1 MIAIK
6 SYSKSKNSDG
16 GATSGKTSA
25 INLTVADSAKKL
37 SETHTIW
44 GQDFNGTQ
52 DVDGDLISSGEVKAS
67 NGLSTQG
74 MKIAKDT
81 DKTTFTN
88 GTLYQFDANVKA
100 PKFIGDVE
108 AGYVEAE
115 NVNAENLVAQEGQ
128 IDKLYSEDIEATKA
142 YILDLLSD
150 NITVDTLTV
159 TKAAH
164 FFSLI
169 IDEIKSVGGQI
180 ILSPANATL
189 DMVRTTASGNYKC
202 YFRAQVGDEKISN
215 QFVANDQVVCQ
226 TFNVAE
232 GVSYNVSNTFYWRK
246 VMSKGTE
253 TIDGQDYHYILLSG
267 TDCAEDSGIPQ
278 EGDKVVTLGNR
289 NTTDRQNAIVLSA
302 YNSEFLDKG
311 IKAPSLV
318 QYSGINDYTLST
330 HRLNIISKDLNEFH
344 GNFKIATGEDVGDL
358 INTPSYKVKADTLS
372 ISVSKDG
379 ELSTNSVAASLL
391 MDVKGNVSTVTVV
404 PFGYTFQYVM
414 DGKVKTTYSQYT
426 RIMPYSDFTKDNRS
440 IECRLQKNNEIVD
453 SVIIPIVADGMD
465 GDDAEFYKLRIVTA
479 SATVSIEDKLGIN
492 ITAEI
497 WKVKGASQT
506 RINTNGYYVDMISNS
521 GDTIVL
527 ENSEDKTQFYYTNDS
542 YISEYSKQA
551 TPQKFYSVRLWITG
565 ASRLDVF
572 TPITVTFEA
581 GSIFQVKDDAINA
594 AVTSVSGDIARIEM
608 KADSVTSTVANL
620 KVGGKNLLDDSEFL
634 TYDNVQDT
642 TWQSKGGTASKGY
655 GYMNQMGIH
664 AISKPSNVGTLGYLD
679 LAQQVLEYKLEP
691 DKEYTFSFYAKGN
704 DGSSTDQ
711 GETFLYKGRIT
722 TFVYPDVGAVVSD
735 NANTFMLTSMYQ
747 RYSYTFR
754 TKSDLDTTAT
764 YYLLFRLISEETDTE
779 TYYSN
784 AYICMPKLEEGNMAS
799 AWDTNDTD
807 IKTVITQTAN
817 AIESQIV
824 SEAQINSKISQS
836 ASNVKAEVYNE
847 MNQATGIDIANG
859 SITLNAN
866 RTTVNGNLSIRNS
879 NEGLVVY
886 NGNGL
891 ASVII
896 QNKQIPSISN
906 LNQSVDT
913 SVVVDSFSIDYGD
926 SSDVEFDS
934 SEISMGYF
942 NVGDTL
948 EVGGNGYLYY
958 PSTQKP
964 IPLSSSVYYK
974 YSFIV
979 TNKSTGTRYES
990 TERNVYTTGNL
1001 MDGGNFLYPY
1011 SFTVSVAGNYSVML
1025 IIHLMN
1031 EPTTLNYAAVW
1042 FAYYSKTVSE
1052 YTQIGTDGLVSV
1064 KGENKYLYYGNDGF
1078 VVRSYDYNGLR
1089 VSDYNIEEIIS
1100 YNGGDTLWGNHNSNL
1115 RCVSGPAP
1123 TSMTVIAGNET
1134 IGTRN
1139 VVRADSDYY
1148 NCDAIILK
1156 NLTSEVWIKLPPP
1169 YYVNGKN
1176 YTGLRGKSLKIKN
1189 LTSQRCYVYIQ
1200 DYGYKIYAP
1209 DSTSSASYYN
1219 IGQGAAEL
1227 LWTGTEWL
1235 WFRCT

>member
-358 INTPSYKVKADTLS
+358 LNTASYKVKADTLS
-372 ISVSKDG
+372 ISVSKEG
-379 ELSTNSVAASLL
+379 VLSTNTIQASLL
-391 MDVKGNVSTVTVV
+391 KNLKGDVSTVLVV
-404 PFGYTFQYVM
+404 PSGYTFAYIR
-414 DGKVKTTYSQYT
+414 DGSYSVNYNSGRTIQPFT
-426 RIMPYSDFTKDNRS
+426 NFTKDNR
-440 IECRLQKNNEIVD
+440 NIVCQLSKD
-453 SVIIPIVADGMD
+453 GVVVESLSIPIVADGTD
-465 GDDAEFYKLRIVTA
+465 GEDAEFYKIRIESA
-479 SATVSIEDKLGIN
+479 SATVSIEDKLGIA
-492 ITAEI
+492 IIAEV
-497 WKVKGASQT
+497 WKIKGASQQ
-506 RINTNGYYVDMISNS
+506 RMNTDNFFMDMLSNA
-521 GDTIVL
+521 GDVIEL
-527 ENSEDKTQFYYTNDS
+527 NKNSTYFYYTNDS
-542 YISEYSKQA
+542 YKTHYSQQA
-551 TPQKFYSVRLWITG
+551 TQQKYYEVRLFQSG
-565 ASRLDVF
+565 ASKIDVF
-572 TPITVTFEA
+572 SPITVTFNA
-581 GSIFQVKDDAINA
+581 GSIFQVKDDAITA
-594 AVTSVSGDIARIEM
+594 AVASVSGDISRIEM
-608 KADSVTSTVANL
+608 KADSVTSTVANM

-634 TYDNVQDT
+634 TYGNAQDT
-642 TWQSKGGTASKGY
+642 TWQKKNGTVAKSY
-655 GYMNQMGIH
+655 GYMDQYGIH
-664 AISKPSNVGTLGYLD
+664 AISKPSNVGTYGYLE
-679 LAQQVLEYKLEP
+679 LAEQQLKYKLEP
-691 DKEYTFSFYAKGN
+691 DKEYTFSFYAKGSN
-704 DGSSTDQ
+704 GTSTDQ
-711 GETFLYKGRIT
+711 GNTYRYKGRIT
-722 TFVYPDVGAVVSD
+722 TYVYPNVGAVVSD
-735 NANTFMLTSMYQ
+735 NANTFMLTSKYQ

-754 TKSDLDTTAT
+754 TKADLDTTAT
-764 YYLLFRLISEETDTE
+764 YRLLFRLISEETDTY

-784 AYICMPKLEEGNMAS
+784 AYICMPKLEEGNMAT
-799 AWDTNDTD
+799 AWDTSEGDVKS
-807 IKTVITQTAN
+807 IITQTAN
-817 AIESQIV
+817 SIESQIV
-824 SEAQINSKISQS
+824 SESQINSMISQS
-836 ASNVKAEVYNE
+836 TSNIKAEVYDE
-847 MNQATGIDIANG
+847 MNRATGIDIANG
-859 SITLNAN
+859 SITLNAD
-866 RTTVNGNLSIRNS
+866 RTTINGNLSIRNS
-879 NEGLVVY
+879 NEGLVIY
-886 NGNGL
+886 NNSGN

-906 LNQSVDT
+906 LNQSIGSYIVCND
-913 SVVVDSFSIDYGD
+913 FAIDYGD
-926 SSDVEFDS
+926 ETDKEFDS
-934 SEISMGYF
+934 EEINLGYF

-948 EVGGNGYLYY
+948 KVGGSCLLYY
-958 PSTQKP
+958 PSTSQP
-964 IPLSSSVYYK
+964 IPLSNTVYYS
-974 YSFIV
+974 YHFLVS
-979 TNKSTGTRYES
+979 NKTTGTDSYTS
-990 TERNVYTTGNL
+990 AVRNIYRTGDT
-1001 MDGGNFLYPY
+1001 MDGGNALTQY
-1011 SFTVSVAGNYSVML
+1011 TLNITKAGNYSVRL
-1025 IIHLMN
+1025 IIHLCN
-1031 EPTTLNYAAVW
+1031 EPTTLNYGAVW
-1042 FAYYSKTVSE
+1042 FCFWDKTVSE

-1064 KGENKYLYYGNDGF
+1064 KGDNNYLYFGNDGF
-1078 VVRSYDYNGLR
+1078 VARSYGHNGFR
-1089 VSDYNIEEIIS
+1089 VSDYSIDEIIS
-1100 YNGGDTLWGNHNSNL
+1100 YNGNGDTLWGNHNSNL
-1115 RCVSGPAP
+1115 RCANGPAP
-1123 TSMTVIAGNET
+1123 ISMNVIAGTET
-1134 IGTRN
+1134 IGYRD

-1148 NCDAIILK
+1148 SCDVITLK
-1156 NLTSEVWIKLPPP
+1156 NLSSEVWIKLPPP

-1176 YTGLRGKSLKIKN
+1176 YTGLSGKSLKIKN
-1189 LTSQRCYVYIQ
+1189 LTSQRCYVYVQ
-1200 DYGYKIYAP
+1200 DRGYKIYAP

-1227 LWTGTEWL
+1227 LWTGSEWL